1 MRRVCTVLARAGS
14 VGVPGKNVRMLGGI
28 PLIAH
33 SIRHA
38 RKSEVFDTLVVSTD
52 DPEVRRI
59 AEDEGVDLIVSRP
72 PEMATATAG
81 KLPAIRHAVAE
92 AEKSIRGRFDIVVD
106 IQPTSPLRLP
116 EDILAA
122 VALLESQGTDVNVV
136 TGCKSRKSPYFDLVE
151 MGTDSSV
158 RLVAQAPNPLLR
170 RQDAPATFD
179 LNGAVYVWW
188 RDCLQ
193 TAEYAIAERT
203 LLHVMPPERSVDIDT
218 EMDFALAEVLY
229 MRRLIGIEG
238 MSRGVES

>member
-14 VGVPGKNVRMLGGI
+14 VGVPGKNVRLLGDM
-28 PLIAH
+28 PLIVH

-38 RKSEVFDTLVVSTD
+38 RATGLFDALVVSTD

-59 AEDEGVDLIVSRP
+59 TKDEGVDLIVSRP
-72 PEMATATAG
+72 SEMATSTAG

-92 AEKSIRGRFDIVVD
+92 AEKSIGGRFDIVVD

-122 VALLESQGTDVNVV
+122 VSLLEAQSKDVNVV
-136 TGCKSRKSPYFDLVE
+136 TGCKSHKSPYFDLVE

-158 RLVAQAPNPLLR
+158 RLVARVPQPLLR

-188 RDCLQ
+188 RDCLE
-193 TAEYAIAERT
+193 TAESAIAERT
-203 LLHVMPPERSVDIDT
+203 LLHLMPPERSVDIDT
-218 EMDFALAEVLY
+218 EMDFIIAEVLY
-229 MRRLIGIEG
+229 ERRLKGSGIPLCG
-238 MSRGVES
+238 GES